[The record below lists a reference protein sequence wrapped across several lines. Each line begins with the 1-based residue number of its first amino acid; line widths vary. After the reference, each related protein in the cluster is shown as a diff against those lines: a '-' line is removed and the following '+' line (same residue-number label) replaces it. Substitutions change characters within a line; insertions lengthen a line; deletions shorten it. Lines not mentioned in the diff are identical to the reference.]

1 MFQLFNFHLVSAQHF
16 MTLYFAS
23 DLASSFAI
31 DSMTR
36 SVVRKVNPFHEKIR
50 ETLSAVTAGI

>member
-1 MFQLFNFHLVSAQHF
+1 

-36 SVVRKVNPFHEKIR
+36 SVVREVNPFHEKIR
-50 ETLSAVTAGI
+50 ETLNAVTAGI

>member
-1 MFQLFNFHLVSAQHF
+1 

-36 SVVRKVNPFHEKIR
+36 SGVREVNPFHEKIR